1 MRWVAA
7 GHEVESEI
15 AHSIDLRS
23 ILMSWVTAGHEIE
36 SEAGLPSLHI
46 PSCFRSRDPQWSS
59 SLRMTPGQY
68 CAQSRFGFC
77 DQICPPS
84 RIFLR
89 MVHSAQ

>member
-36 SEAGLPSLHI
+36 NEVG
-46 PSCFRSRDPQWSS
+46 FSS
-59 SLRMTPGQY
+59 IS
-68 CAQSRFGFC
+68 
-77 DQICPPS
+77 
-84 RIFLR
+84 
-89 MVHSAQ
+89 

>member
-7 GHEVESEI
+7 GHEIESEI

-23 ILMSWVTAGHEIE
+23 VLMSWVTAGHEIE
-36 SEAGLPSLHI
+36 NEAGLPSL
-46 PSCFRSRDPQWSS
+46 PSSFRSRDPQWPS
-59 SLRMTPGQY
+59 SLRMTPGQC
-68 CAQSRFGFC
+68 CAQSRFRFC
-77 DQICPPS
+77 DQTCPPS